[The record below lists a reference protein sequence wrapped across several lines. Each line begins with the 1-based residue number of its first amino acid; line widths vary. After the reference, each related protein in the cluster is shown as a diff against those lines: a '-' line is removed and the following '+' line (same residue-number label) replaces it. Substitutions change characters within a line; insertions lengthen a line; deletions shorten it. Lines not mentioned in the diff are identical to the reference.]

1 MQENSRSI
9 NYWSCRKVHSF
20 LEIFDMGKDFKIIV
34 TVNLILKKIFL
45 SNDWNW
51 LDCYTIMFIHAIY
64 PKFCVILAIWHHK
77 KYESRIKI
85 SMDYCRMLLVTKS
98 HHERDEEKAVDK
110 NQAGDIGSVS
120 KPLGLCMFSLV
131 FRMDSMSTFLLK
143 YHLCIWKEDF
153 VIYV

>member
-9 NYWSCRKVHSF
+9 NYWSCRKVHSL

-77 KYESRIKI
+77 KYEWRIKF

-120 KPLGLCMFSLV
+120 NLSANVCSVWFSQWTVWVL
-131 FRMDSMSTFLLK
+131 S
-143 YHLCIWKEDF
+143 C
-153 VIYV
+153 